1 MLIGIGLTQPVAL
14 RVAEEAFTRGLI
26 INAANETSIRLAP
39 PLIIGDAEVAEFIA
53 IFRRRPGGSSMTR
66 HFLRDDDLSQAEQTE
81 ILDLAERLKAD
92 RFGVKPL
99 AGPQTV
105 AVIFDKSSTR
115 TRVSFAVGIADLGG
129 SPLIIS
135 TANSQLGGKETAS
148 DTARVLERQ
157 VAAIVW
163 RTYAQSGLDEMAH
176 GTTVPVI
183 NALSDDFHPCQLLAD
198 LLTIREHRGTL
209 AGLTVTFL
217 GDGGSNM
224 AQSYLL
230 AGATA
235 GMHVRVAS
243 PADYAPSDSVVADAD
258 AVAARTGGSITLFTD
273 PIEAVAAADV
283 VVTDTWVSMGKED
296 QKAERLTKFGQ
307 YQVDPELMTLAK
319 PDALFLH
326 CLPADR
332 GFEVTADVHRRT
344 AERHLG

>member
-1 MLIGIGLTQPVAL
+1 
-14 RVAEEAFTRGLI
+14 
-26 INAANETSIRLAP
+26 
-39 PLIIGDAEVAEFIA
+39 
-53 IFRRRPGGSSMTR
+53 MTR
-66 HFLRDDDLSQAEQTE
+66 HFLRDDDLSPSEQGD
-81 ILDLAERLKAD
+81 ILDLAEKIKAD
-92 RFGVKPL
+92 RWGMTPL

-135 TANSQLGGKETAS
+135 TANSQLGGKESPS

-163 RTYAQSGLDEMAH
+163 RTYAQSGLEQMAL
-176 GTTVPVI
+176 GTTVPVV

-198 LLTIREHRGTL
+198 LLTIREHKGTL

-217 GDGGSNM
+217 GDGASNM

-235 GMHVRVAS
+235 GMHVRVAAPEEFS
-243 PADYAPSDSVVADAD
+243 AADDVVADAD
-258 AVAARTGGSITLFTD
+258 ARAAATGGSVALYTD
-273 PIEAVAAADV
+273 PNEAVAGADV

-296 QKAERLTKFGQ
+296 EKAHRVATFGG
-307 YQVDPELMTLAK
+307 YQVTAELMAQAK

-332 GFEVTADVHRRT
+332 GYEVTAEVIDGPQSVIWDE
-344 AERHLG
+344 AENRLHAQKALLVWLLERAG